1 MNLLRMTRKFWN
13 FAFVLVLT
21 GTLLSACDGPRGLT
35 ALNAETQTAPA
46 APVISTNTYR
56 LSPGDKLKVTVFN
69 EADLTGEF
77 QVNERGN
84 IAFPLVGEVQAANAT
99 PDEFQ
104 QRLTNRLRGK
114 FVKNPRVSVEMTSY
128 RPFNVLGEVRNA
140 GQYPYRPGLTIQ
152 DAVALA
158 GGFTY
163 RANTRTVY
171 VRRTDAGGEI
181 SVNTDGENVP
191 ILPGDNIRVPERY
204 F

>member
-1 MNLLRMTRKFWN
+1 MNSLRMTSRFWN
-13 FAFVLVLT
+13 FAFVLLLT
-21 GTLLSACDGPRGLT
+21 GLLLPGCEGPRGVI
-35 ALNAETQTAPA
+35 AAADAQTPA
-46 APVISTNTYR
+46 APPNSPGTYR
-56 LSPGDKLKVTVFN
+56 LSPGDKMKVTVFN

-77 QVNERGN
+77 QINERGN
-84 IAFPLVGEVQAANAT
+84 VAFPLVGEVQAENST

-104 QRLTNRLRGK
+104 QRLTTRLRGK
-114 FVKNPRVSVEMTSY
+114 YVKNPRVSVEVTSY
-128 RPFNVLGEVRNA
+128 RPVNVLGEVRNA
-140 GQYPYRPGLTIQ
+140 GQYQYRPGLTIQ

-171 VRRTDAGGEI
+171 VRRADASGEI
-181 SVNTDGENVP
+181 SVSTDGEKVP

>member
-1 MNLLRMTRKFWN
+1 MQSLRMTLAFWN
-13 FAFVLVLT
+13 FSFALVLISLALA
-21 GTLLSACDGPRGLT
+21 GCDGPRGNIT
-35 ALNAETQTAPA
+35 ALNAETPVPVNAPG
-46 APVISTNTYR
+46 TYR
-56 LSPGDKLKVTVFN
+56 LSPGDKMKVTVFN

-77 QVNERGN
+77 QINERGN
-84 IAFPLVGEVQAANAT
+84 VAFPLVGEVQAANAT

-104 QRLTNRLRGK
+104 QRLTARLRGK
-114 FVKNPRVSVEMTSY
+114 YVKNPRVSVEVTSY
-128 RPFNVLGEVRNA
+128 RPVNVLGEVRNA
-140 GQYPYRPGLTIQ
+140 GQIQYRPGLTIQ

-171 VRRTDAGGEI
+171 VRRADASGEI
-181 SVNTDGENVP
+181 SVSTDGEKVP

>member
-1 MNLLRMTRKFWN
+1 MNLLRMTRGFWN

-21 GTLLSACDGPRGLT
+21 GTVLSACDGPRGIT
-35 ALNAETQTAPA
+35 ALNAETQA
-46 APVISTNTYR
+46 APVLSPNTYR
-56 LSPGDKLKVTVFN
+56 LTPGDKLKVTVFN
-69 EADLTGEF
+69 ETDLTGEF

-84 IAFPLVGEVQAANAT
+84 VAFPLVGEVQAANAT

-104 QRLTNRLRGK
+104 QRLTSRLRGK
-114 FVKNPRVSVEMTSY
+114 YVKNPRVSVEMTSY

-140 GQYPYRPGLTIQ
+140 GQYQYRPGLTIQ

-171 VRRTDAGGEI
+171 VRRADASGEV
-181 SVNTDGENVP
+181 SVNTDGEKVP

>member
-1 MNLLRMTRKFWN
+1 MNLFRMTMYSRYFS
-13 FAFVLVLT
+13 ATVLVLIGLAAT
-21 GTLLSACDGPRGLT
+21 ACDGPRGIT
-35 ALNAETQTAPA
+35 ALNAETPA
-46 APVISTNTYR
+46 APANTPGTYR
-56 LSPGDKLKVTVFN
+56 ISPGDKLKVTVFN
-69 EADLTGEF
+69 ETDLSGEF

-84 IAFPLVGEVQAANAT
+84 VAFPLVGEVQAANST

-104 QRLTNRLRGK
+104 QRLTARLRGK
-114 FVKNPRVSVEMTSY
+114 FVKNPRVSVEITSY

-140 GQYPYRPGLTIQ
+140 GQFPYRPGLTIQ

-171 VRRTDAGGEI
+171 VRRAEAGGEI
-181 SVNTDGENVP
+181 SVSIDGEKVP
-191 ILPGDNIRVPERY
+191 ILPGDSIRVPERY

>member
-1 MNLLRMTRKFWN
+1 MRSLFPPPAYRPL
-13 FAFVLVLT
+13 
-21 GTLLSACDGPRGLT
+21 TLLLVVASFSLAACDGPRGIV
-35 ALNAETQTAPA
+35 ALNAETPA
-46 APVISTNTYR
+46 APVTSPGTYR
-56 LSPGDKLKVTVFN
+56 MTPGDKVKVTVFN

-84 IAFPLVGEVQAANAT
+84 VAFPLVGEVQAANAT

-104 QRLTNRLRGK
+104 QRLTARLRGK
-114 FVKNPRVSVEMTSY
+114 YVKNPRVSIEMINY
-128 RPFNVLGEVRNA
+128 QPFNVLGEVKNA
-140 GQYPYRPGLTIQ
+140 GQYQYRPGLTIQ

-163 RANTRTVY
+163 RANTRTAY
-171 VRRTDAGGEI
+171 VRRADSSGEI
-181 SVNTDGENVP
+181 TVSTDGEKVP

>member
-1 MNLLRMTRKFWN
+1 MNLFRMASPSQNLFVT
-13 FAFVLVLT
+13 VLVLI
-21 GTLLSACDGPRGLT
+21 GLASAACDGPRGIT
-35 ALNAETQTAPA
+35 ALNAETPSAPTNT
-46 APVISTNTYR
+46 PGTYRIST
-56 LSPGDKLKVTVFN
+56 GDKLKVTVFN

-84 IAFPLVGEVQAANAT
+84 VAFPLVGEVQAANST

-104 QRLTNRLRGK
+104 QRLTARLRGK
-114 FVKNPRVSVEMTSY
+114 YVKNPRVAIEMTSY
-128 RPFNVLGEVRNA
+128 RPFNVLGEVKNA

-171 VRRTDAGGEI
+171 VRRADAGGEI
-181 SVNTDGENVP
+181 SVSTDGEKVP

>member
-1 MNLLRMTRKFWN
+1 MRSLRKPPRFWN
-13 FAFVLVLT
+13 SSIVLGLI
-21 GTLLSACDGPRGLT
+21 GLTLLACDGPRGVA
-35 ALNAETQTAPA
+35 ALNSETPA
-46 APVISTNTYR
+46 VPVTSPGTYR

-84 IAFPLVGEVQAANAT
+84 VAFPLVGEVQAANAT

-104 QRLTNRLRGK
+104 QRLTARLRGK
-114 FVKNPRVSVEMTSY
+114 YVKNPRVSVEIISY
-128 RPFNVLGEVRNA
+128 RPFNVFGEVRNA
-140 GQYPYRPGLTIQ
+140 GQYQYRPGLTIQ

-171 VRRTDAGGEI
+171 IRRADASGEI
-181 SVNTDGENVP
+181 SVSTDGEKVP
-191 ILPGDNIRVPERY
+191 ILPGDNIRVPER
-204 F
+204 FF